1 MSQLILESL
10 TAFGAA
16 EDEILLFDA
25 SDYLSL
31 NYLNLIA
38 SHGADPLPE
47 GVILSDGRPVMYFVD
62 ETNLAS
68 DMQRR
73 LEQTRKA
80 INVLACRGERA
91 VLAVVSH
98 GQLTV
103 YPVKPC
109 ENIDAGFRVTK
120 HDNYSSGFIRDLIEG
135 ALPAKTAD
143 YLYGNKVGTGVDD
156 LLFSLLMA
164 VGKDLNATAT
174 LKGQHETILAL
185 VGRALLTRF
194 LADREII
201 TPSTF
206 PELFSTCHVDNC
218 FYSHES
224 AALTN
229 AWLDQTFNGDLL
241 PLPVGRSNYAGW
253 FATLDPDVFRKL
265 SFIMGHTDK
274 YGQRPLPGF
283 INFAHVPVGLLSEVY
298 ERYAHENLE
307 EHVRVSAKKE
317 SIHYTPRHIAEYM
330 LSQSFDAVT
339 TAPPHL
345 AKILDPSCGAG
356 VFVVLAFRRLI
367 AEHWKATGTQPD
379 TYKIRDILYDQ
390 ISGFD
395 INKAALTL
403 AALGL
408 YLSALELDPEPLPTS
423 KLKFKS
429 NLIGGILHCV
439 RGKNEPWSETP
450 AIMGSLGASV
460 SDDHLGKYDI
470 VIGNPPWSSFP
481 KGMGKKLSN
490 VVRSVALKRDPQH
503 LAGIANNHNNPDQVP
518 DLPFVWKSMEWAK
531 PAATI
536 AFALHARFLFKNS
549 SIGIKAREDLFKALN
564 VTGILNAANL
574 RESNVWPR
582 IKAQFCLLFA
592 KNDMPTQYNYFHF
605 VSPKYEKELNEH
617 QRRIRVDYQS
627 AEPVQASALEQR
639 PYLLKT
645 LSQGTALDVGV
656 IDRITSLVTDGKAIP
671 LDQYWADNVG
681 PERAGVG
688 FQTSSTKEDS
698 SFLINMG
705 AAILSKNDSA
715 GYIIDASSLCAF
727 DIPRLHRTRKKTIY
741 EPPLVLIN
749 KAIAANRN
757 CVSARISLGKRPV
770 AFNESFYGYSACG
783 HPSAETLAKYLF
795 AIFNSDLLLHYTLMT
810 SSQYGIERE
819 VIHKADVDS
828 FPIIPFELLSNDQS
842 SQIESIFD
850 SFNQRPDTEKLNQ
863 LIYSI
868 YELSEYDQQVIK
880 DTLSVAL
887 PIASSIK
894 RAQQGVSND
903 EIDLFCSE
911 LLTTMEPYVIQSR
924 TDESQFH
931 SWRFISLSNNSTFD
945 ELVAKDTFVE
955 MANNSGAS
963 RILINSENNLHIGML
978 SQYRYWTPS
987 RARLLALHIL
997 RENCSFLEKK

>member
-1 MSQLILESL
+1 MSQLLLDSL
-10 TAFGAA
+10 KAFGAT
-16 EDEILLFDA
+16 EDEILLFNA

-38 SHGADPLPE
+38 SDVAPHLPE
-47 GVILSDGRPVMYFVD
+47 GVILSDGRPVMYFID
-62 ETNLAS
+62 ETNLAL
-68 DMQRR
+68 DAQQR
-73 LEQTRKA
+73 LDQTQKA
-80 INVLACRGERA
+80 INVLACRGETA

-98 GQLTV
+98 GQLMV
-103 YPVKPC
+103 YPVNPG
-109 ENIDAGFRVTK
+109 ENIGEGLTVTK
-120 HDNYSSGFIRDLIEG
+120 HDDYSSGFIRDLIEG
-135 ALPAKTAD
+135 ALPTKAAD
-143 YLYGNKVGTGVDD
+143 HLYRKKAGNGVDD
-156 LLFSLLMA
+156 LLFSLLMN
-164 VGKDLNATAT
+164 VGKDLNATNT

-194 LADREII
+194 LVDRDII
-201 TPSTF
+201 TTDTF
-206 PELFSTCHVDNC
+206 PELFSTCLADNC
-218 FYSHES
+218 FSTPKS

-229 AWLDQTFNGDLL
+229 AWLDETFNGDLL
-241 PLPVGRSNYAGW
+241 PLPAFKNEYAVW
-253 FATLDPDVFRKL
+253 FATLDADVFRKL
-265 SFIMGHTDK
+265 SFIMGHTNE

-307 EHVRVSAKKE
+307 EHIRFSAKKE

-339 TAPPHL
+339 TASPHL
-345 AKILDPSCGAG
+345 ARVLDPSCGAG
-356 VFVVLAFRRLI
+356 VFVVLAFRHLI

-390 ISGFD
+390 ITGFD

-429 NLIGGILHCV
+429 NLIGSILHCV
-439 RGKNEPWSETP
+439 RGKDEPWSETP
-450 AIMGSLGASV
+450 AIMGSLGESV

-481 KGMGKKLSN
+481 TEMGKKLSN
-490 VVRSVALKRDPQH
+490 VVRSVALKRDPER
-503 LAGIANNHNNPDQVP
+503 LAGIAKNHNNPDQVP
-518 DLPFVWKSMEWAK
+518 DLPFIWKSMEWAK
-531 PAATI
+531 PGATI
-536 AFALHARFLFKNS
+536 AFVLHARVLFKNS
-549 SIGIKAREDLFKALN
+549 HVGIKAREDLLKALN
-564 VTGILNAANL
+564 VTGILNAADL
-574 RESNVWPR
+574 RESNVWTR

-605 VSPKYEKELNEH
+605 ISPKYEKELNEH

-627 AEPVQASALEQR
+627 AEPVQASAIEQR

-656 IDRITSLVTDGKAIP
+656 IDRITSFVINGQAIP
-671 LDQYWADNVG
+671 LDQYWANSVG
-681 PERAGVG
+681 PERTGTG
-688 FQTSSTKEDS
+688 FQTSSTKEDA

-705 AAILSKNDSA
+705 AAILSKKDNAD
-715 GYIIDASSLCAF
+715 YIIDTSSLCPF

-749 KAIAANRN
+749 KAIAADKNT
-757 CVSARISLGKRPV
+757 VSARISLDKRPI
-770 AFNESFYGYSACG
+770 AFNESFYGYSTCG

-819 VIHKADVDS
+819 VVHKADVDS
-828 FPIIPFELLSNDQS
+828 FPIIPLELLSDDQT
-842 SQIESIFD
+842 SQIEHTFD
-850 SFNQRPDTEKLNQ
+850 SFKLRPTPDKLNQ
-863 LIYSI
+863 LVYSI
-868 YELSEYDQQVIK
+868 YGLSEYDQQVIR

-894 RAQQGVSND
+894 RAQQGVSNS
-903 EIDLFCSE
+903 EIESFCTE
-911 LLTTMEPYVIQSR
+911 LLTTLDPYVVRSR
-924 TDESQFH
+924 TDDSRFH
-931 SWRFISLSNNSTFD
+931 SWRFISISTNSTFD
-945 ELVAKDTFVE
+945 ELRDKDTFVE

-963 RILINSENNLHIGML
+963 RILIISENNLHIGML
-978 SQYRYWTPS
+978 NQYRYWTPS
-987 RARLLALHIL
+987 RARLLALQLL
-997 RENCSFLEKK
+997 RDNCDFLEKK